1 MPTLALADLIVPD
14 TKEQAILALL
24 GYLESAGF
32 EATSWQAGSVPRTLT
47 EGEAEAYADLSEVV
61 AAIARGGLVDLAE
74 GPWLT
79 LLGQDFYGLPR
90 LTAVQTKGTFRLT
103 DAGGGPHTFTAGSV
117 IVTDANGLRF
127 RNSAGGTLNL
137 NSTLD
142 VAFEAE
148 VTGAKYNLVTNATL
162 ELLTSLAT
170 VTVTNPG
177 GVDGWIT
184 QQGADEESD
193 QSYRA
198 RLKARWPATTY
209 MLSTKATYEAA
220 ARTASAE
227 VTKVKVFPN
236 NPEPGQVKIVLAGSA
251 GAVSGAAVTAVETYI
266 EDRLTLCV
274 NATVESAAVLTVPV
288 QAQLQCE
295 AAYVDTVKPQ
305 AEAKLAELQASLAI
319 GGTVYLSAL
328 TEALMAPTGMANV
341 VLSIPATDTILTN
354 TQIAVFSPTLT
365 VLAVS

>member
-1 MPTLALADLIVPD
+1 MPTLSLSDLIVPA
-14 TKEQAILALL
+14 TKEEALL
-24 GYLESAGF
+24 TLLGLLESAGF
-32 EATSWQAGSVPRTLT
+32 EATSWQAGSVPRTLV
-47 EGEAEAYADLSEVV
+47 EGEAEAYADASELISL
-61 AAIARGGLVDLAE
+61 IARSGLVDLAE
-74 GPWLT
+74 GGWLT
-79 LLGQDFYGLPR
+79 LLGQDIYGLPR
-90 LTAVQTKGTFRLT
+90 LSAVQTKGTFRLT
-103 DAGGGPHTFTAGSV
+103 DAGGGPHTFTAGSL

-127 RNSAGGTLNL
+127 RNAAGGTLTL
-137 NSTLD
+137 NGTLD
-142 VAFEAE
+142 VVFEAE
-148 VTGAKYNLVTNATL
+148 ATGAKYNLVTNASL

-193 QSYRA
+193 ANYRT
-198 RLKARWPATTY
+198 RLKARWPGTTY

-236 NPEPGQVKIVLAGSA
+236 NPSPGQVKIVLAGSA
-251 GAVSGAAVTAVETYI
+251 GAVSGAAITAVEAYI
-266 EDRLTLCV
+266 EDRLPLCV
-274 NATVESAAVLTVPV
+274 NATVASAEVLILLV

-305 AEAKLAELQASLAI
+305 AEAKLAEFQASLAI
-319 GGTVYLSAL
+319 GGAVYRSAL
-328 TEALMAPTGMANV
+328 IEALMAPTGMVNT
-341 VLSIPATDTILTN
+341 VLSIPDINAILTN
-354 TQIAVFSPTLT
+354 TQIAVFVPNLT